1 MKPRIFRPQQ
11 FFSVIVTVWDMVAP
25 QFLLGLF
32 FLGGVLSSFSILDQ
46 NLNNANISQ
55 TDDLLD
61 LNQPTKE
68 LQSSSLISSTNKSTT
83 ETFPK
88 TTPAPE
94 PPSSNLCN
102 ATLFGVPGWGD
113 PDQSFLYSFE
123 SNATGTTARW
133 MAYEREWFCLELK
146 GNLTASSYMALGF
159 SQGGMGPA
167 PVVACSPDSPQKF
180 PLYWNS
186 ADNSAPAFNST
197 ANVQTTVNT
206 TGGTT
211 TCYVAINS
219 NFSVFPN
226 SSSTRPEQFDL
237 NFTPFHLV
245 VATGPVKNGSLT

>member
-1 MKPRIFRPQQ
+1 M
-11 FFSVIVTVWDMVAP
+11 SAL

-32 FLGGVLSSFSILDQ
+32 FLGGVLSSFVVDKILH
-46 NLNNANISQ
+46 NAERHSMDLSQ

-61 LNQPTKE
+61 FNQTTKE
-68 LQSSSLISSTNKSTT
+68 LQPSSLISSTNKSTT
-83 ETFPK
+83 ETLPN

-94 PPSSNLCN
+94 PPSSNPCN
-102 ATLFGVPGWGD
+102 ATLFIGWGD
-113 PDQSFLYSFE
+113 PDQSFLYSFQ

-133 MAYEREWFCLELK
+133 VALERDWFCLELK

-167 PVVACSPDSPQKF
+167 PVVACSPDSPKKF

-197 ANVQTTVNT
+197 ANVHTTVNT
-206 TGGTT
+206 TEGTT

-226 SSSTRPEQFDL
+226 SSSPRPEQFDL

-245 VATGPVKNGSLT
+245 FATGPVKNGSLT

>member
-1 MKPRIFRPQQ
+1 MA
-11 FFSVIVTVWDMVAP
+11 AP

-46 NLNNANISQ
+46 NLNIAERHSMDLSQ
-55 TDDLLD
+55 TDELLD

-102 ATLFGVPGWGD
+102 ATLFEIPGWGD
-113 PDQSFLYSFE
+113 PDQSFLYSFQ

-133 MAYEREWFCLELK
+133 KAYEREWFCLELK

-167 PVVACSPDSPQKF
+167 PVVGCSPDSPKKF

-186 ADNSAPAFNST
+186 ADNSTPAFNST
-197 ANVQTTVNT
+197 ANVHTTVNAT
-206 TGGTT
+206 EGTT

-226 SSSTRPEQFDL
+226 SSSPRPEQFDL

>member
-1 MKPRIFRPQQ
+1 MA
-11 FFSVIVTVWDMVAP
+11 AP

-46 NLNNANISQ
+46 NLNNAARHSMDLSQ
-55 TDDLLD
+55 TDELLD

-68 LQSSSLISSTNKSTT
+68 LQSSSLISSTNKSTR

-102 ATLFGVPGWGD
+102 ATLFEIPGWGD
-113 PDQSFLYSFE
+113 PDHSFLYSFE

-167 PVVACSPDSPQKF
+167 PVVGCSPDSPKKF

-197 ANVQTTVNT
+197 ANVHTTVNT
-206 TGGTT
+206 TEGTT

-226 SSSTRPEQFDL
+226 SSSPRPEQFDL

>member
-1 MKPRIFRPQQ
+1 M
-11 FFSVIVTVWDMVAP
+11 SAL

-32 FLGGVLSSFSILDQ
+32 FLGGVLSSFVVDKILH
-46 NLNNANISQ
+46 NAERHSMDLSQ

-61 LNQPTKE
+61 FNQTTKE
-68 LQSSSLISSTNKSTT
+68 LQPSSLISSTNKSTT
-83 ETFPK
+83 ETLPN

-94 PPSSNLCN
+94 PPSSNPCN
-102 ATLFGVPGWGD
+102 ATLMNIEFD
-113 PDQSFLYSFE
+113 PDQSFLYSFQ

-133 MAYEREWFCLELK
+133 VALEREWFCLELK

-167 PVVACSPDSPQKF
+167 PVVACSPDSPKKF

-197 ANVQTTVNT
+197 AKVHTTVNT
-206 TGGTT
+206 REGTT
-211 TCYVAINS
+211 TCYLKISS

-226 SSSTRPEQFDL
+226 SSSPRPEQFDL

-245 VATGPVKNGSLT
+245 VATGSVKNGSLT

>member
-1 MKPRIFRPQQ
+1 MAA
-11 FFSVIVTVWDMVAP
+11 S

-46 NLNNANISQ
+46 NLNNAERHSMDLPQ
-55 TDDLLD
+55 TDELLD

-102 ATLFGVPGWGD
+102 ATLFGIPGWGD

-167 PVVACSPDSPQKF
+167 PVVGCSPDFPKKF

-197 ANVQTTVNT
+197 ANVHTTVNT
-206 TGGTT
+206 TEGTT

-226 SSSTRPEQFDL
+226 SSSPRPEQFDL